1 MSKSLGNVVDPLAFL
16 SVSPSPLPSSPPR
29 LLHPYLLPSVLP
41 TSHPRSITPTDPLY
55 AKHRPT
61 IELRLGAGHRQR
73 RTRCGAASGTTST
86 GAHRSARNTRMSCAR
101 CLATSSCASRARRSC
116 SPWWRRMLASTV
128 LMSCSCG
135 HRRRIGRAYRW
146 TGKCCCRR
154 NRSRSRRGGE
164 FKERGEEDVKGVLE
178 DAEETV

>member
-1 MSKSLGNVVDPLAFL
+1 MSSTRSISSLRLL
-16 SVSPSPLPSSPPR
+16 LLYHLLPPR
-29 LLHPYLLPSVLP
+29 LLHPYLLPSPVLP

-61 IELRLGAGHRQR
+61 IELRIIARHRQR
-73 RTRCGAASGTTST
+73 RTRRHDALVPCGAASGTSST
-86 GAHRSARNTRMSCAR
+86 AAHRSARNTRMSCAR

-128 LMSCSCG
+128 LMSGSCG

-146 TGKCCCRR
+146 TGTCCCRR
-154 NRSRSRRGGE
+154 NRSRGR
-164 FKERGEEDVKGVLE
+164 
-178 DAEETV
+178 